1 MFNSLFIARRLYKG
15 EGMSKKVSR
24 PAIAIA
30 TLGVAI
36 GVAVVIVSMAVVLG
50 FKHTIRD
57 KVVGFGSHVVVENFM
72 SLQTSKTEP
81 IVVGDSLMTAL
92 REIEGVRHVQRFAMT
107 QGIIKTDNDFL
118 GVTFKGVDE
127 DFDTA
132 FIASCLVEGELPR
145 FSREK
150 SSNKILVSRSIADK
164 LQIKAGE
171 KLFAYFMNDSTGVR
185 ARRFTVTGIY
195 QTNLSKYDET
205 MCFAD
210 LYTVCKINGWG
221 NEEVLGTE
229 LLLNDIVET
238 DAVEDRL
245 IDHIHHHTDRNGATY
260 CSATVREMSPQIFSW
275 LDLLDLNVVI
285 ILALMLSV
293 AGFTI
298 ISGLLIIILEKTSM
312 IGVLKALGARNKLIR
327 HTFLS
332 LAMMIVCKGIFWG
345 NVLGV
350 GICLLQSATGL
361 IKLDPATYYVDV
373 VPVEIT
379 WPVWIL
385 INLGTIIACTL
396 VLVLPSFFT
405 SSINPARSMRYE

>member
-1 MFNSLFIARRLYKG
+1 
-15 EGMSKKVSR
+15 MSKKVSR
-24 PAIAIA
+24 PAITIA

-57 KVVGFGSHVVVENFM
+57 KVVGFGSHIVVENFM

-81 IVVGDSLMTAL
+81 IIVGDSLMNAL
-92 REIEGVRHVQRFAMT
+92 RKIEGVKHVQRFALT
-107 QGIIKTDNDFL
+107 QGIIKTDDDFL
-118 GVTFKGVDE
+118 GVSFKGIDE
-127 DFDTA
+127 DYDTA
-132 FIASCLVEGELPR
+132 FIASSLVDGEMPR

-150 SSNKILVSRSIADK
+150 STNKILVSKTIADK
-164 LQIKAGE
+164 MQIKAGD
-171 KLFAYFMNDSTGVR
+171 KVFAYFMNDSTGVR

-195 QTNLSKYDET
+195 QTNLSKYDEV

-210 LYTVCKINGWG
+210 LYTVCKINGWN
-221 NEEVLGTE
+221 NEEALGTE
-229 LLLNDIVET
+229 LLLNDIEET

-245 IDHIHHHTDRNGATY
+245 IDEIHHHTDRNGATY
-260 CSATVREMSPQIFSW
+260 CSATIREQSPQLFSW

-312 IGVLKALGARNKLIR
+312 IGVLKALGARNRLIR
-327 HTFLS
+327 HTFLT
-332 LAMMIVCKGIFWG
+332 LAMMIVGKGIFWG
-345 NVLGV
+345 NVLGL
-350 GICLLQSATGL
+350 GICLIQSSTGL
-361 IKLDPATYYVDV
+361 IKLDPATYYVET
-373 VPVEIT
+373 VPVELTLTT
-379 WPVWIL
+379 WLL
-385 INLGTIIACTL
+385 INIGTVIACTL